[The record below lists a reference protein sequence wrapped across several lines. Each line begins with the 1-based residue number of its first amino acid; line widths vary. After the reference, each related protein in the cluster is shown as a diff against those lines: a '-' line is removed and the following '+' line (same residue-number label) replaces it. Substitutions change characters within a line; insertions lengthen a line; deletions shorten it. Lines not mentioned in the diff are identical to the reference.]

1 MENRERKNYEVLKLA
16 GDIFVGMDGKVL
28 VRLEDHGSYYRALKL
43 PRCSIGDYFAVL
55 SCLVDWGYN
64 AR

>member
-1 MENRERKNYEVLKLA
+1 M
-16 GDIFVGMDGKVL
+16 GGKVL
-28 VRLEDHGSYYRALKL
+28 VRLVDHGSYYRALKL

-55 SCLVDWGYN
+55 SYLMDLGYN